1 MSRVSPLALFSVAL
15 VLFSA
20 HVGAQPFAPSPLL
33 LDTVVAVIEGEADPA
48 PRFVLRSDFVL
59 ALRVELVTR
68 GAPDALH
75 VSVDPVYVSTPV
87 LETLCAEVLV
97 ARDAERAGMGDPD
110 PEAFGSERAQL
121 VARLG
126 GASGVHEL
134 LAATGAS
141 RSELDALVR
150 RRSVAR
156 RFLVQRQPR
165 LIVPSTR
172 ELRVRWEEER
182 HRAPNDTPET
192 FAAARQPLAE
202 RMIAEAYPRALRQ
215 YLRALG
221 GRVRVRYTNPES
233 SP

>member
-87 LETLCAEVLV
+87 LETLCA
-97 ARDAERAGMGDPD
+97 D